1 MPQTTQELIELL
13 DLKRVNATTFVGSDP
28 KTLLQRTYGG
38 QVLSQALTAAYNTV
52 PQDRV
57 AHSLHAYFLRPG
69 LAAEKI
75 TYFVEALRDGGTFSS
90 RRVSAEQGG
99 RELFVLSSSFH
110 PLEDSKIEH
119 ADPRPE
125 VAQIPSDF
133 PKLSEVMDARFGRQD
148 LWHEHDALDIRF
160 VGDSSAAGSL
170 PALDRAGRMQVW
182 VKTADSLPDDIR
194 LHQAVLSYLSDL
206 TLLSVSTV
214 PHPVVFMSNQLQI
227 ASVDHAI
234 WFHRPCRVDDWL
246 LYDMNSPSASHAL
259 GFSTGRLF
267 QGQDLVASCAQE
279 GLVRQVAN
287 RPILT

>member
-13 DLKRVNATTFVGSDP
+13 DLQRVNATTFVGSDP